1 MTTEAHPLV
10 IVHATDLHPGG
21 GVAFAHALAL
31 ARSSGAS
38 LVSVH
43 ASTQGEVA
51 RPMPLA
57 SEVLGQW
64 GASATVDHR
73 AVRHTCCDDPVD
85 TLIDFLRRQPAD
97 LLVLATQQVSGL
109 RRVLHDSVSEA
120 VARNTHLPALF
131 LPFGKDGFIDAQT
144 GHSRLRAVVVPAE
157 SASEAR
163 IALAALDRLVQ
174 VEGRA
179 ALEVVVLYVGEAA
192 PFTVDDLPRD
202 TAFPV
207 RIASRKGRLN
217 QEISSLVDEVNAGLV
232 VMATRGHD
240 GVRDMLFGSH
250 TEQALHT
257 LSCPLLSVPV
267 PQ

>member
-1 MTTEAHPLV
+1 MTAAPPPLV

-31 ARSSGAS
+31 ARSSGAT
-38 LVSVH
+38 LYSVN
-43 ASTQGEVA
+43 ASVQGQA
-51 RPMPLA
+51 TRPMPEA
-57 SEVLGQW
+57 AKVLSQW
-64 GASATVDHR
+64 GAPATVEHL

-131 LPFGKDGFIDAQT
+131 LPFGKPGFIDAQT
-144 GHSRLRAVVVPAE
+144 GHSSLRTVVVPAE
-157 SASEAR
+157 SASEAKL
-163 IALAALDRLVQ
+163 ALEALDRLVQ
-174 VEGRA
+174 VEGKA
-179 ALEVVVLYVGEAA
+179 ALQVVVLYVGEAA
-192 PFTVDDLPRD
+192 PFTVDDLSCD
-202 TAFPV
+202 AAFPV

-217 QEISSLVDEVNAGLV
+217 TEIARLVDEVNAGLV

-240 GVRDMLFGSH
+240 GVRDMLWGSH

-267 PQ
+267 HQ